1 MLVDLRTR
9 RFAARR
15 SDTAAP
21 EGRVKNRRSGAHRT
35 SCIPALRSRRTR
47 GGGRNLGVHSTSS

>member
-47 GGGRNLGVHSTSS
+47 GVAATLRSPFNFF